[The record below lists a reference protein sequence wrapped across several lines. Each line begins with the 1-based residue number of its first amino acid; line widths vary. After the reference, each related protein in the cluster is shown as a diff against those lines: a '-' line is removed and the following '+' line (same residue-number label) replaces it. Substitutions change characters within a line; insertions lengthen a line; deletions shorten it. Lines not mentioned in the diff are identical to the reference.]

1 MALTIVNGKP
11 GSEAGTGAAVL
22 SLIMQ
27 DQRQR
32 KLNKVSVLEEFII
45 WQAAWYALTGKN
57 LYSHEAGECD
67 LEKLQQIADW
77 LSEHNEGLARNY
89 AQGAYENA
97 RVLTT
102 DLESDV
108 FLSRMLPEMT
118 LPDGAFLKDHP
129 NALQEKIA
137 AKDPMSC
144 AEYWLQNRTDPTGEP
159 YRHTDHSTYEYSAP
173 ESARNL
179 AAAALP
185 FAKGEA
191 GLQKMTQA
199 YVKSV
204 KKSAITEA
212 ALKNKRTVEKL
223 TKGDVNGFN
232 DAWKKTKNS
241 FTFYDKNTLKKAQQ
255 DVSEL
260 SVYMGMHR
268 GELARSTEWLLL
280 KSAMEE
286 FINAKNLDVAAEK
299 SAAFLMAVE
308 KFTKGKKSKFQ
319 SGETTSMVNDSLK
332 ALSMIVPDAT
342 HNASVKPLIDRFND
356 VRKHRLQERV
366 NLIDFGYKSALD
378 RDPNAPVAEEI
389 IEEYDDYQPEVYGFN
404 RENHR
409 EAIQMNLYG
418 KAYESDEED
427 SKEEEKIEG
436 SLEDPKDEVP
446 EEKRIEEEK
455 IVIPQ
460 RSNSSPVRGRVSD
473 KVENKIENKIEEKKA
488 EEDSAFDNEAQ
499 NLIYGDNDPET
510 MKVFEEPVDNTLVL
524 PVEIS
529 DAYKPVRKFVNAFK
543 ANKAG
548 LEPDKLKK
556 AFARMI
562 ALQIVKPLEYS
573 RNEINQLSVD
583 STAELLQ
590 KSKAVEMVVNTFRE
604 RPDLREK
611 LLDNMNKIGG
621 KPEVVLSRDIA
632 KLYIMGKNQLKKTN
646 QAEFKPEDLKPK
658 DDDDDYMPEDEK
670 EYERNSSESERESG
684 LSF

>member
-1 MALTIVNGKP
+1 
-11 GSEAGTGAAVL
+11 
-22 SLIMQ
+22 
-27 DQRQR
+27 
-32 KLNKVSVLEEFII
+32 
-45 WQAAWYALTGKN
+45 
-57 LYSHEAGECD
+57 
-67 LEKLQQIADW
+67 
-77 LSEHNEGLARNY
+77 
-89 AQGAYENA
+89 
-97 RVLTT
+97 
-102 DLESDV
+102 
-108 FLSRMLPEMT
+108 
-118 LPDGAFLKDHP
+118 
-129 NALQEKIA
+129 
-137 AKDPMSC
+137 
-144 AEYWLQNRTDPTGEP
+144 
-159 YRHTDHSTYEYSAP
+159 
-173 ESARNL
+173 
-179 AAAALP
+179 
-185 FAKGEA
+185 
-191 GLQKMTQA
+191 
-199 YVKSV
+199 
-204 KKSAITEA
+204 
-212 ALKNKRTVEKL
+212 
-223 TKGDVNGFN
+223 
-232 DAWKKTKNS
+232 
-241 FTFYDKNTLKKAQQ
+241 
-255 DVSEL
+255 
-260 SVYMGMHR
+260 
-268 GELARSTEWLLL
+268 
-280 KSAMEE
+280 
-286 FINAKNLDVAAEK
+286 
-299 SAAFLMAVE
+299 
-308 KFTKGKKSKFQ
+308 
-319 SGETTSMVNDSLK
+319 
-332 ALSMIVPDAT
+332 MIVPDAT

-378 RDPNAPVAEEI
+378 RDPNAPAPEEI

-436 SLEDPKDEVP
+436 SLEDPKDEVA

-455 IVIPQ
+455 IVVPQ
-460 RSNSSPVRGRVSD
+460 RSNSFPVRGRVSD
-473 KVENKIENKIEEKKA
+473 KVEKKVENKIEEKKA

-510 MKVFEEPVDNTLVL
+510 MKVFEEPVDKTLVL
-524 PVEIS
+524 PVEIN

-670 EYERNSSESERESG
+670 EYEYLQN
-684 LSF
+684 